1 MIWTLAF
8 WKGAAERAI
17 KTFAATLAA
26 LLSASGIGLLEV
38 DWGQALSVSGL
49 ATLVSFLIAVGN
61 ASFTAGGAPEVVAA
75 PEAPLV
81 EINTGTPATDGR
93 GNTVS

>member
-26 LLSASGIGLLEV
+26 LLSANGIGLLDV

-61 ASFTAGGAPEVVAA
+61 ADFTAG
-75 PEAPLV
+75 
-81 EINTGTPATDGR
+81 TDSKGIVDR
-93 GNTVS
+93 A

>member
-1 MIWTLAF
+1 MIWTKEF

-26 LLSASGIGLLEV
+26 LLSASGIGILDV

-61 ASFTAGGAPEVVAA
+61 ANFTAGGTPILVA
-75 PEAPLV
+75 ETKDAPLV
-81 EINTGTPATDGR
+81 EINTGSEPEVKS
-93 GNTVS
+93 NNLI